1 MRRLRHLAA
10 QRLQRS
16 DSALHDATERPGDPS
31 TSTRSLSLPTAVAIT
46 RLLTRTRQRLRV
58 AHPNPP
64 EGGEDP
70 HSRAKSKVSSEGPSA
85 AKHPQAR
92 VKAQSGA
99 ASRRDQS
106 TRIFTSSERRRS
118 LALHIN
124 DQCVCLFF
132 FIYFHLNSFTLLLSR
147 VGTPII

>member
-46 RLLTRTRQRLRV
+46 RLLTRTRQRLRG
-58 AHPNPP
+58 AHPNAP
-64 EGGEDP
+64 EGGED
-70 HSRAKSKVSSEGPSA
+70 SRAESESKVSSEGGAASGA
-85 AKHPQAR
+85 AKHPPQTQAR
-92 VKAQSGA
+92 VEAAQS
-99 ASRRDQS
+99 ASDQS

-124 DQCVCLFF
+124 DQ
-132 FIYFHLNSFTLLLSR
+132 
-147 VGTPII
+147 